1 VSRTQLASIIVANIL
16 FLFGAVMDIFQLT
29 SVTGNYSKYFQIRT
43 AAAFYP
49 FSGNQ
54 NIAQKQIVVVT
65 IDEDFLQQED
75 ERWPMPL
82 KTHGKLLETLFHFKP
97 QAIFYDIEFDRTL
110 RRGEDPN
117 EILDLAE
124 QLARRDPSTVMYL
137 AGTHLETVG
146 GGDARPVFPGFR
158 VPPELFPDPS
168 LPMSPSDGIVPVD
181 WNTMANMDPLLLDG
195 GGPAGEDPDEDA
207 GENSG
212 EDHKKIYP
220 TPGMALYIVH
230 CAAQPASCRWDASS
244 GGGLS
249 THALLDAEPG
259 CQLAGNYPETRCAPF
274 RRAVAARFSDTLS
287 IMWGRSVAPEMTAV
301 IEEESLKRRCVLVD
315 PSALERLKESWRM
328 IAGTVIS
335 KPDFVKNLIGPIDRG
350 LCLYNITLP
359 ASLLAGREQLSEVAL
374 ARLLQGKLVLV
385 GTSHDTSSDLIQSPS
400 QGTIPGVYSHAMVLD
415 NLITF
420 GPDYIRKRDFP
431 AFQEIEISQTKV
443 FELAIALTLLAITS
457 MLADHI
463 RLLGRSRLPNT
474 GKASLDTL
482 ETGRLL
488 TRSMLGAYAF
498 VTLGAIFTLIF
509 WRIDPINWAG
519 LTLAAGIFSTQAN
532 VVPILTYIFTW
543 IWRNIT
549 LVATLAIIASV
560 AAIYRPSPEL
570 WWLALVPSVLRILS
584 FILRVDAA
592 MWSTLLTTA
601 PAGMTAWMK
610 RHQTLPAMILMIA
623 ILIKDPAHVSQTWL
637 FWIVA
642 LVLVAWFSWDWVWD
656 YAKSKLAGPTIGYHA
671 AQAKEPGLPNPEGR
685 STPS

>member
-1 VSRTQLASIIVANIL
+1 MSRTQLASIIIANIL
-16 FLFGAVMDIFQLT
+16 FLFGAVIDLFQLT
-29 SVTGNYSKYFQIRT
+29 SVTGDYSKYFQIRT
-43 AAAFYP
+43 AATFYP
-49 FSGNQ
+49 FSSNR

-65 IDEDFLQQED
+65 IDEGFLQQED
-75 ERWPMPL
+75 VRWPMPL
-82 KTHGKLLETLFHFKP
+82 ESHGKLLETLFHFKP

-117 EILDLAE
+117 DILDLAGR
-124 QLARRDPSTVMYL
+124 LTSRDPSTVMFL
-137 AGTHLETVG
+137 AGTHLETIG
-146 GGDARPVFPGFR
+146 GGDARPVFPGYR

-168 LPMSPSDGIVPVD
+168 LPMSSSDGIVPVD

-195 GGPAGEDPDEDA
+195 EVSGED
-207 GENSG
+207 GEENG
-212 EDHKKIYP
+212 GDDHKKIYP
-220 TPGMALYIVH
+220 SPGMALYLVH
-230 CAAQPASCRWDASS
+230 CAAQPASCGWNASS
-244 GGGLS
+244 GGGPS
-249 THALLDAEPG
+249 IEALLEAEPG
-259 CQLAGNYPETRCAPF
+259 CQLAGNYPEPRCAAF
-274 RRAVAARFSDTLS
+274 RRAITARFSDTLS

-301 IEEESLKRRCVLVD
+301 IEKESLERRCVLVD
-315 PSALERLKESWRM
+315 PSVLERLKESWRM

-335 KPDFVKNLIGPIDRG
+335 KPGFIKDLIGPIDRG

-359 ASLLAGREQLSEVAL
+359 ASLLFGPERLTDEAL
-374 ARLLQGKLVLV
+374 DHLLRGKFVLV
-385 GTSHDTSSDLIQSPS
+385 GTSHDTSGDVIQSPS

-431 AFQEIEISQTKV
+431 AFREIEVSQTKV
-443 FELAIALTLLAITS
+443 FELAIALTLLAVTS

-463 RLLGRSRLPNT
+463 RLLGRSRLPST

-549 LVATLAIIASV
+549 LVATLAIVASV
-560 AAIYRPSPEL
+560 AAIYRPPPEL
-570 WWLALVPSVLRILS
+570 WWLVIIPSVLRILS
-584 FILRVDAA
+584 LALRVDAA
-592 MWSTLLTTA
+592 MWSTLMTTA
-601 PAGMTAWMK
+601 PAGMMAWMK

-623 ILIKDPAHVSQTWL
+623 ILIRDPAHVSQTWL
-637 FWIVA
+637 FWTVA
-642 LVLVAWFSWDWVWD
+642 LALVAWFSWDWVWD
-656 YAKSKLAGPTIGYHA
+656 YAKSKLAGPTAGSHA
-671 AQAKEPGLPNPEGR
+671 AQAKEPG
-685 STPS
+685 